1 MRRILSLLVALVVF
15 TGIFSTALAEVFTA
29 DEMMAHGQELCVY
42 IGEGNLLYAAGG
54 SEPLVREKV
63 RAIVHASDTALVY
76 EVADESHVDTDRE
89 GILTA
94 LDLAAETPQPAPIS
108 TVSVSSVW
116 SKEDGLV
123 YYASHDN
130 PNALMQYDPAY
141 ARSEPA
147 CDAGAPITRIRMSAD
162 GLLVSTDSGER
173 LYVPVLRRLADP
185 VYPAP
190 NSIVETG
197 DRFETVLDANAMLSI
212 RLRGSAVATAIA
224 ENVTCSRIDQSIIH
238 YLQVEGGKTHLKSY
252 EVSSGTTADMF
263 TFSEAMLNELAVGDG
278 FVFAVGESF
287 VVYRYAILTGEC
299 VPFSVL
305 PKSDVYHP
313 VIKAF
318 EEMLLV
324 YDAADEVDQN
334 FVMALEVGAP
344 PSQEDGKGQPDLDNF
359 KPTPSPAKEEVAE
372 EPEDDGTGVSDETV
386 DAEDPSEKAARE
398 KREAAAAKAAK
409 KAQEDAAK
417 KKETQEYTLLA
428 NGSTGE
434 AVARLQ
440 QRLKELG
447 YFAGKVDGI
456 YGKSTQRAVTY
467 LQGDM
472 GYAET
477 GSAGPKF
484 QNAVFGGKAP
494 HYVTYVALGKGDE
507 GIRVRDLQARLR
519 SLYYMSVNAGGHY
532 QANTVAAV
540 KRFQKQMGY
549 KQTGGMTVNQ
559 LKKLFSKSAPTC
571 KIFFTLKKGDS
582 APVVKALN
590 QRLKKLGYFHGTATN
605 SYSQQ
610 TYDAVWRFQAAY
622 GIMATGECEPNLQSM
637 IYDKNAKHYDDPNP
651 WILEPVQDEQV
662 ITDAQL
668 KVVRDWMNKHFKKEW
683 TSRQAVGKMQ
693 DGLIKLKY
701 MTKAKKTM
709 VYDAATKAAILKFQN
724 AAMPGEKHTGIGG
737 PNTLSLLFHLQPEQ
751 GEQVITDAQLKLVRD
766 WMNKHFKKEWT
777 SRQAVGKM
785 QDGLI
790 KLKYMTKSQKTSV
803 YDATT
808 KAAMLKFQNAAMPG
822 EKHTG
827 IAGPNTLSLLF
838 R

>member
-1 MRRILSLLVALVVF
+1 MRRSLSFLLALVVF
-15 TGIFSTALAEVFTA
+15 AGIFTTALAEVFTG
-29 DEMMAHGQELCVY
+29 DELSAHGSELCVY
-42 IGEGNLLYAAGG
+42 VGEGNLLYVVGE

-63 RAIVHASDTALVY
+63 RAIVYASDTALVY

-89 GILTA
+89 GILTV
-94 LDLAAETPQPAPIS
+94 LDLAAETPQATPIS
-108 TVSVSSVW
+108 AVSVGSVW
-116 SKEDGLV
+116 SKEDGLI

-130 PNALMQYDPAY
+130 PSALMQYDPAY
-141 ARSEPA
+141 DRSELA
-147 CDAGAPITRIRMSAD
+147 CDAGAPITRIRLSAD
-162 GLLVSTDSGER
+162 GLLVSTELGER
-173 LYVPVLRRLADP
+173 LYIPVLRSLAAP
-185 VYPAP
+185 VFPAP
-190 NSIVETG
+190 NSIVQTG
-197 DRFETVLDANAMLSI
+197 DRFETVLDANAALSV
-212 RLRGSAVATAIA
+212 RLRGSAQAIPVA
-224 ENVTCSRIDQSIIH
+224 ENVTCSRIDQDTVH
-238 YLQVEGGKTHLKSY
+238 FLQAEGGKTQLKAYS
-252 EVSSGTTADMF
+252 VSGGTTADMF
-263 TFSEAMLNELAVGDG
+263 TFGEGMLNELAVGDG

-299 VPFSVL
+299 VPFAVL
-305 PKSDVYHP
+305 PKADVYNP

-318 EEMLLV
+318 DGLLLI

-334 FVMALEVGAP
+334 FVKALEVGAP
-344 PSQEDGKGQPDLDNF
+344 PSQEEAKDQPNLDDV
-359 KPTPSPAKEEVAE
+359 KPAPAPSSDEKAE
-372 EPEDDGTGVSDETV
+372 EPEDDGSGVSDETV
-386 DAEDPSEKAARE
+386 DAEDPAEKTARETREKAAQ
-398 KREAAAAKAAK
+398 KAAR
-409 KAQEDAAK
+409 KATEDAVK
-417 KKETQEYTLLA
+417 QKEAPAYVLLSS
-428 NGSTGE
+428 GSTGE
-434 AVARLQ
+434 AVLRLQ
-440 QRLKELG
+440 QRLKDLG
-447 YFAGKVDGI
+447 YLAGAADGI

-484 QNAVFGGKAP
+484 QQAVFGGKAP

-549 KQTGGMTVNQ
+549 KQTGNMTVNQ
-559 LKKLFSKSAPTC
+559 LKKLFSKSAPSC
-571 KIFFTLKKGDS
+571 KVYYTLKKGDS

-605 SYSQQ
+605 SYDAL

-622 GIMATGECEPNLQSM
+622 GIMATGECEANLQTM
-637 IYDKNAKHYDDPNP
+637 IYDKNARHYDEPSPWYSDP
-651 WILEPVQDEQV
+651 ESDEQV

-668 KVVRDWMNKHFKKEW
+668 KVVRDWMNKHFEKDW
-683 TSRQAVGKMQ
+683 TNKQTVGKMQ

-701 MTKAKKTM
+701 MTKT
-709 VYDAATKAAILKFQN
+709 
-724 AAMPGEKHTGIGG
+724 
-737 PNTLSLLFHLQPEQ
+737 
-751 GEQVITDAQLKLVRD
+751 
-766 WMNKHFKKEWT
+766 
-777 SRQAVGKM
+777 
-785 QDGLI
+785 
-790 KLKYMTKSQKTSV
+790 QKTSV

-808 KAAMLKFQNAAMPG
+808 KAAILKFQNAAMPG